1 MQSEVN
7 LETKEIKTEKNE
19 SNNNSSCSTT
29 QLIIIIVPIVV
40 VILFCAIFIPVYVK
54 NHDSDDE
61 TEDILAIKKLVDT
74 FSTLADVK
82 DVESQM
88 DLFTDDA
95 EVISKSG
102 GQTFTSRGK
111 EEIGQAFADYL
122 ALFDIVYHLNG
133 QQTVEI
139 NGDEAT
145 GTSYC
150 FVVLI
155 GNGIK
160 NQSGVRYKD
169 TYVKKDGKW
178 LIKRRESD
186 FTFTSVDPYNTS

>member
-1 MQSEVN
+1 MKKIEDQ
-7 LETKEIKTEKNE
+7 LALKN
-19 SNNNSSCSTT
+19 
-29 QLIIIIVPIVV
+29 
-40 VILFCAIFIPVYVK
+40 
-54 NHDSDDE
+54 
-61 TEDILAIKKLVDT
+61 LVDT
-74 FSTLADVK
+74 FSNLADVK
-82 DVESQM
+82 DTKAQM
-88 DLFTDDA
+88 NLFTDDA
-95 EVISKSG
+95 EVISKADG
-102 GQTFTSRGK
+102 KTFKSKGK
-111 EEIGQAFADYL
+111 KEIEKSFSDYL

-150 FVVLI
+150 FVTLI
-155 GNGIK
+155 GSGIK
-160 NQSGVRYKD
+160 NQSGVCYKD